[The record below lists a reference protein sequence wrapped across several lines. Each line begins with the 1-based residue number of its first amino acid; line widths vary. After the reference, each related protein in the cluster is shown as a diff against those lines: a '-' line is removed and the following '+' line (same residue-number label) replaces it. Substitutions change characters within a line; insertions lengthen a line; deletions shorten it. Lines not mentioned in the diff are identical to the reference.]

1 MLGLEANVD
10 TPRETLRSC
19 GGANNRFVNILFQCA
34 GGKLEDGRE
43 GC

>member
-10 TPRETLRSC
+10 TPRETLRNC
-19 GGANNRFVNILFQCA
+19 DGANNRFVNILFQCA